1 MVFSKRCRTVRVQE
15 TSILCEL
22 HKQNG
27 GINYGQVWKRGINK
41 KTLDLPLRWGDVK
54 KMMRGKGV
62 RPTHGYVGAWDTPA
76 VEGCSEQGEAKE
88 GGGGVSGWRGW
99 M

>member
-1 MVFSKRCRTVRVQE
+1 
-15 TSILCEL
+15 
-22 HKQNG
+22 
-27 GINYGQVWKRGINK
+27 
-41 KTLDLPLRWGDVK
+41 
-54 KMMRGKGV
+54 MMRGKGV